1 MQGSNRS
8 YHPKDE
14 DKGYILG
21 QGTGILLSV
30 GGACSSAWVLLPCFR
45 SSVAVGA
52 LLSRP
57 QGEKRFL
64 LESTEQ
70 FRNTEE
76 AKGRKKYILKKVYV

>member
-1 MQGSNRS
+1 M
-8 YHPKDE
+8 
-14 DKGYILG
+14 
-21 QGTGILLSV
+21 
-30 GGACSSAWVLLPCFR
+30 
-45 SSVAVGA
+45 GA